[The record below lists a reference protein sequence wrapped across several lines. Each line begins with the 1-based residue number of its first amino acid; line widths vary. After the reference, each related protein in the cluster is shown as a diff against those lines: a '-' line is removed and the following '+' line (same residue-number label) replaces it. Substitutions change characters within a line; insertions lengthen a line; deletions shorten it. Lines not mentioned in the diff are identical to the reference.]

1 MAYNCLATGDNSATF
16 NDGYHILHHLNS
28 MTHWS
33 QLPVRFLAT
42 LDQHI
47 ENKGRQP
54 MAFSTPSR
62 WCLGF
67 TGTQAAADADPP
79 QGRADSFS
87 SHCCAMGRIQSFGG
101 MIA

>member
-1 MAYNCLATGDNSATF
+1 MFVNPEQPRTAYGMAYNCLATGDNSATF

-33 QLPVRFLAT
+33 QLPGRLMMT

-54 MAFSTPSR
+54 TARSNPGR
-62 WCLGF
+62 CCLGF
-67 TGTQAAADADPP
+67 TGTKAIAAADPCRE
-79 QGRADSFS
+79 GR
-87 SHCCAMGRIQSFGG
+87 

>member
-1 MAYNCLATGDNSATF
+1 MFVNPEQPRSAYGMAYNCLATGDNSATF

-33 QLPVRFLAT
+33 QLPVRFMMT

-54 MAFSTPSR
+54 TAHSTP
-62 WCLGF
+62 
-67 TGTQAAADADPP
+67 
-79 QGRADSFS
+79 GRKFVSASQEL
-87 SHCCAMGRIQSFGG
+87 RL
-101 MIA
+101 